1 MKVSIIVPVHNVE
14 KYLPE
19 ALESVIK
26 QTYTDWELILVEN
39 RSRDR
44 SYEVCLSYAEKYPDI
59 SVYQEKTASLSHA
72 RNRGMQEAKGEYL
85 MFLDSDDYLSSPAI
99 IEKMVHKIEQTDAD
113 VVICNYERLWNGRLL
128 AAASH
133 ESYSYKD
140 RESESFRFE
149 GFFSPGNLSY
159 VWGRLYRADFLKEN
173 QIIFKEFA
181 YAEDKMF
188 NTECYAHGIRYAFIK
203 DRGYVYR
210 KNTSSISH
218 HYNPK
223 SRECWLGIA
232 HEMEKVLRRTKKT
245 EYEGIVRYTIFF
257 AAFFDAKMEYTEH
270 GRSLRSIWRTLRKYG
285 HDPLAKRV
293 FRDLMC
299 GKDMK
304 GLSSGA
310 WKIMM
315 RGFSLCMKLHMF
327 LILSVGIK
335 VLIELRVDER
345 MSDTGL
351 RE

>member
-99 IEKMVHKIEQTDAD
+99 IEKMVRKIEQTDAD

-218 HYNPK
+218 RYNPK

-270 GRSLRSIWRTLRKYG
+270 GRSLRSIWHTLRKYG
-285 HDPLAKRV
+285 HNPLAKRV

-315 RGFSLCMKLHMF
+315 RGFSLCMNLHMF

-335 VLIELRVDER
+335 VLIKLRVDER

>member
-1 MKVSIIVPVHNVE
+1 
-14 KYLPE
+14 
-19 ALESVIK
+19 
-26 QTYTDWELILVEN
+26 
-39 RSRDR
+39 
-44 SYEVCLSYAEKYPDI
+44 
-59 SVYQEKTASLSHA
+59 
-72 RNRGMQEAKGEYL
+72 
-85 MFLDSDDYLSSPAI
+85 
-99 IEKMVHKIEQTDAD
+99 
-113 VVICNYERLWNGRLL
+113 
-128 AAASH
+128 
-133 ESYSYKD
+133 
-140 RESESFRFE
+140 
-149 GFFSPGNLSY
+149 
-159 VWGRLYRADFLKEN
+159 
-173 QIIFKEFA
+173 
-181 YAEDKMF
+181 
-188 NTECYAHGIRYAFIK
+188 
-203 DRGYVYR
+203 
-210 KNTSSISH
+210 
-218 HYNPK
+218 
-223 SRECWLGIA
+223 
-232 HEMEKVLRRTKKT
+232 MEKVLRRTRKT

-270 GRSLRSIWRTLRKYG
+270 GRSLRSIWHTLRKYG

>member
-19 ALESVIK
+19 ALDSVLK

-44 SYEVCLSYAEKYPDI
+44 SYEICLSYAEKYPNI
-59 SVYQEKTASLSHA
+59 SVYQENIASLPNA
-72 RNRGMQEAKGEYL
+72 RNRGMKEAKGEYL
-85 MFLDSDDYLSSPAI
+85 MFLDSDDYLSSTSI
-99 IEKMVHKIEQTDAD
+99 IEKMVRKLECGNAD
-113 VVICNYERLWNGRLL
+113 VVICNYERLWNGKLL
-128 AAASH
+128 SAASH

-140 RESESFRFE
+140 RESEAFRFE

-159 VWGRLYRADFLKEN
+159 AWGRLYRADFLKKHR
-173 QIIFKEFA
+173 IVFRKFA

-188 NTECYAHGIRYAFIK
+188 NTECYAHGIRYAFLRE
-203 DRGYVYR
+203 RGYVYR
-210 KNTSSISH
+210 KNTASISH
-218 HYNPK
+218 CYNPK

-232 HEMEKVLRRTKKT
+232 HEMEKVLKRTRKP

-270 GRSLRSIWRTLRKYG
+270 GRSLKRIRYTLKKYE
-285 HDPLAKRV
+285 HDPLARRT
-293 FRDLMC
+293 FRELMC
-299 GKDMK
+299 GRGMK
-304 GLSSGA
+304 GLPSRL

-315 RGFSLCMKLHMF
+315 RGFSLCMNLHMF
-327 LILSVGIK
+327 AFLSVGIQL
-335 VLIELRVDER
+335 LIELRIDER